1 MRAPA
6 IAVFLAT
13 SIAACAEQEAA
24 TSIELRGGELSVR
37 ADLARGTFELQKH
50 GRAVFTGA
58 SADVLFST
66 GREPRTLSFASTC
79 TKSQGD
85 DGAFL
90 CRSAE
95 LELALKI
102 DVDPQG
108 RHALFSLRA
117 TNIGERPLTIL
128 RLAPLVV
135 EREQGGALFPGA
147 RAAEF
152 SVLENGRF
160 IVFDQTAQLM
170 RADVEPFTLSAALPV
185 PVRGNS
191 VSNWTQLLAENG
203 GEHRALV
210 AGYFS
215 AEHAIPTLGVAAG
228 ADGDFSTWAAES
240 ALIFHG
246 KELSPGAAI
255 DSEKLYLDL
264 LPEDPLAALE
274 NYATAFAEDRKII
287 PWPKRDG
294 GRDVPNGWNS
304 WTGSSFTGGYGQRID
319 RPLILENLEIFSREL
334 VPFGMSWFQIDD
346 GWQQHTGD
354 WFWKDSFPGG
364 GSALAQS
371 IAEHGLRSGLWLAPF
386 LVEPNSAL
394 AAQHPEWRMPR
405 EDSFVGALGKDGET
419 LDLTNPAVH
428 DYLRETMTRVREDG
442 FRWVKADFTYWAML
456 GKPLADPSMTNVE
469 AYKKGWRTIRDALGP
484 EVFLLGI
491 GIVGANAGIA
501 DGMRTTLDSGPRW
514 EESTPDNTG
523 EGQSFKSTVRTGS
536 RRWFYGNRV
545 WVNHGDLIFF
555 RSWKDGVEPP
565 VTFEES
571 RAFASWIGLTGSIV
585 KLGDKLPDLAAAPER
600 IDVVRRLLPIY
611 REPGARPLDLLT
623 RDYPEIFRNHVVA
636 PAGEWEVVGLF
647 HWGRN
652 RDLSRT
658 PPIELPDDRP
668 RVHTLDCARPCLVFE
683 HWSETFLGEKS
694 GSFQVEVP
702 PHDAKV
708 LALREVTGAPQLLG
722 TNRHL
727 LQGATELGALAFD
740 PATKILKGTVQ
751 RARGTELAPYTMR
764 LYFYVPAPFAFERG
778 TFAGAENVAFFQE
791 GEVLRA
797 EVSWPSSEG
806 RADFELFFR

>member
-1 MRAPA
+1 MFAGS
-6 IAVFLAT
+6 L
-13 SIAACAEQEAA
+13 AACAEREES
-24 TSIELRGGELSVR
+24 TSIELRGGELTVR
-37 ADLARGTFELQKH
+37 AELARGTFELQKD
-50 GRAVFTGA
+50 GRTVFTGA

-66 GREPRTLSFASTC
+66 GREPRTLSFASSC
-79 TKSQGD
+79 AKSRRD

-95 LELALKI
+95 LELALSI
-102 DVDPQG
+102 EVDPQG
-108 RHALFSLRA
+108 RDARFSLSA
-117 TNIGERPLTIL
+117 TNIGDRPVTVL
-128 RLAPLVV
+128 RLAPLVA
-135 EREQGGALFPGA
+135 EREKGGALFPGA
-147 RAAEF
+147 NAGEF

-160 IVFDQTAQLM
+160 LVFDQTAQLM
-170 RADVEPFTLSAALPV
+170 RAGVEPFALSAALPI

-191 VSNWTQLLAENG
+191 VSNWTQVLAEHG
-203 GEHRALV
+203 GENRALV
-210 AGYFS
+210 AGFLS
-215 AEHAIPTLGVAAG
+215 AEHAIPALGVAAG
-228 ADGDFSTWAAES
+228 ADGEFDVWAAES
-240 ALIFHG
+240 SLIFHG
-246 KELSPGAAI
+246 KLLDPGASI
-255 DSEKLYLDL
+255 ESEKLYLDP

-274 NYATAFAEDRKII
+274 NYANALAEYRNII

-319 RPLILENLEIFSREL
+319 RELILENLELFTREL

-371 IAEHGLRSGLWLAPF
+371 ITERGLRPGLWLAPF
-386 LVEPNSAL
+386 LVEPESNL
-394 AAQHPEWRMPR
+394 AAQHPEWRMPK

-419 LDLTNPAVH
+419 IDLTNPAVH
-428 DYLRETMTRVREDG
+428 DYLRETMTRVRDDG

-456 GKPLADPSMTNVE
+456 GKPLADPRLTNVE
-469 AYKKGWRTIRDALGP
+469 AYKKGWQTIRDALGP
-484 EVFLLGI
+484 DVFLLGI
-491 GIVGANAGIA
+491 GIVGANAGVV

-555 RSWKDGVEPP
+555 RSWKDGLEPP

-611 REPGARPLDLLT
+611 REPGARPMDLLV
-623 RDYPEIFRNHVVA
+623 RDYPEVFRNHIVA
-636 PAGEWEVVGLF
+636 PAGEWDVVGLF

-652 RDLSRT
+652 RDLSRL
-658 PPIELPDDRP
+658 PFVELPDDRP
-668 RVHTLDCARPCLVFE
+668 RTHAVSCERPCLVFDFWNE
-683 HWSETFLGEKS
+683 EFIGLKTGIFE
-694 GSFQVEVP
+694 VEVA

-708 LALREVTGAPQLLG
+708 LALRELTGEPQLLG
-722 TNRHL
+722 SNRHL
-727 LQGATELGALAFD
+727 LQGATELGALSFD
-740 PATKILKGTVQ
+740 PATKTLRGTVQ
-751 RARGTELAPYTMR
+751 RAAGTPLAPYTMH
-764 LYFYVPAPFAFERG
+764 LYFYVPPPFVFDRA
-778 TFAGAENVAFFQE
+778 TFAGAESTSYSQTE
-791 GEVLRA
+791 EVLRA
-797 EVSWPSSEG
+797 ELSWPSSEG
-806 RADFELFFR
+806 MADFELQFK